1 MNAERI
7 FRIVMTDL
15 SSERLKL
22 EEDLERVMNS
32 DIESEFKVQQI
43 KSFIS
48 RIAIVDASLAQ
59 FSSMMNNNNTN
70 KNETEN
76 GKV

>member
-7 FRIVMTDL
+7 FKIVMTDF
-15 SSERLKL
+15 SCERLKL
-22 EEDLERVMNS
+22 EEDLERVVNS
-32 DIESEFKVQQI
+32 KLESEVKTQEI
-43 KSFIS
+43 KSIVN
-48 RIAIVDASLAQ
+48 RIVMVDASLAH
-59 FSSMMNNNNTN
+59 FSTMINNNNTN

>member
-1 MNAERI
+1 MNTERL
-7 FRIVMTDL
+7 FKIVMTDL
-15 SSERLKL
+15 SCERLKL
-22 EEDLERVMNS
+22 EEDLERIVNS
-32 DIESEFKVQQI
+32 DTESDFKLQQI
-43 KSFIS
+43 KSIVS

-59 FSSMMNNNNTN
+59 FSSMINNNTI

>member
-1 MNAERI
+1 MNTERI

-15 SSERLKL
+15 SCERLKL
-22 EEDLERVMNS
+22 EEDLERVINS
-32 DIESEFKVQQI
+32 DIESEVKVQEI

-76 GKV
+76 GKI

>member
-1 MNAERI
+1 MNTERI
-7 FRIVMTDL
+7 FKIVMTDL
-15 SSERLKL
+15 SGERLKL
-22 EEDLERVMNS
+22 EEDLERVINS
-32 DIESEFKVQQI
+32 NSESEFKTQQI
-43 KSFIS
+43 KSIVS
-48 RIAIVDASLAQ
+48 RIVIVDASLAQ

>member
-1 MNAERI
+1 MNTERI
-7 FRIVMTDL
+7 FKIVMTDL
-15 SSERLKL
+15 SGERLKL
-22 EEDLERVMNS
+22 EEDLERVINS
-32 DIESEFKVQQI
+32 DSESEFKTQQI
-43 KSFIS
+43 KSIVN
-48 RIAIVDASLAQ
+48 RIVIVDASLAQ

>member
-1 MNAERI
+1 MNTERI
-7 FRIVMTDL
+7 FRMVMTDL
-15 SSERLKL
+15 TLERLKL
-22 EEDLERVMNS
+22 EEDLERTVNS
-32 DIESEFKVQQI
+32 DLESDFKLQQI
-43 KSFIS
+43 KSMVS

-59 FSSMMNNNNTN
+59 FSSMMNNNTT

>member
-1 MNAERI
+1 MNTERI
-7 FRIVMTDL
+7 FKIVMTDL
-15 SSERLKL
+15 TCERLKL
-22 EEDLERVMNS
+22 EEDLERVINS
-32 DIESEFKVQQI
+32 TLETEFKTQQI
-43 KSFIS
+43 KSILN
-48 RIAIVDASLAQ
+48 RIVIVDASLAH

>member
-1 MNAERI
+1 MNTERI
-7 FRIVMTDL
+7 FKIVMTDL
-15 SSERLKL
+15 TCERLKL
-22 EEDLERVMNS
+22 EEDLERVINS
-32 DIESEFKVQQI
+32 TLETEFKTQQI
-43 KSFIS
+43 KSILN
-48 RIAIVDASLAQ
+48 RIIIVDASLAH